1 MEFALKAEN
10 VSIRYITGDFK
21 DIGIKEYVT
30 RKATNN
36 YHVKE
41 FMAVNGVSFTLE
53 HGDML
58 GIVGTN
64 GAGKSTLLKAVAGI
78 MEPTKGKITA
88 NGEVAALL
96 ELGSGFD
103 GDLTVKENAYLRGA
117 MLGYTKE
124 FMDQTYDHIIDF
136 AELREFENRPF
147 KQLSSGMKSRLA
159 FSIASLVKPDILILD
174 EVLSVGD
181 GAFQEKSAKKM
192 REIISQGATTILVSH
207 SLEQIRQL
215 CNKVLWLDHGRQVA
229 FGDVTE
235 VCDQYEKYLNGEIN
249 LQSVVEEKKE
259 CVKGNIDLQICGSEQ
274 NISQNIEI
282 KKDLARTKSIDG
294 IRGVASIIIALFHFG
309 QVYPIGDFFS
319 CGYLPVELFF
329 ILSGFFLL
337 GSMEQK
343 IHINPL
349 KDAWKR
355 VKRLYPV
362 YFIGT
367 MSLVLL
373 YSFQWFGGD
382 IASWLVSN
390 PNYKVGLLA
399 ELTLLQATGISGFTY
414 INYPAWYVS
423 ALILVT
429 IVLIFAYRFCNK
441 RLFKLLIWTS
451 AIIAYPILI
460 FTNSYSISGG
470 YLSNSHVSVCILR
483 SVAGLSLGAI
493 LYYIYNRYKM
503 HSWNYNVLYAINII
517 SFLAIIVT
525 TVFAKTSKLDYI
537 IIIPICVLLLTCLN
551 LKGKKRIPYLENKF
565 LQYMGM
571 ISYSFYI
578 MQSFSQNIVQIY
590 ISELTSN
597 NIILT
602 ACYLLINFVIGS
614 VCYYLIE
621 LKLANYINSRNFTF
635 QSTIKPIVAAA
646 FAAFLV
652 FLIGTNLYASSNQ
665 AQDTITIYSESA
677 EKSVTYRGASVDG
690 TWYSPWDNVS
700 DYGNWVFDEEQAT
713 YIATDDSGLHVTLP
727 QSGERT
733 LTFTVGP
740 NEGRVRVEIGEET
753 QYFDLNQPETVALGL
768 PFELSATSQATGNNH
783 LVLTISLLL
792 FVFFLILFCVM
803 SENTSDG
810 QAVQKG
816 RELWG
821 DILRIICCF
830 IIILLHNTCNVFEVF
845 TAGRVEILFVN
856 ALTAFAVPCFFMI
869 SGAYLLRKPISI
881 SDTLRKR
888 IPKIVI
894 PTLFWGTVYIAAF
907 GDVQLLNFVKLI
919 FQNQESHLWFMYSLF
934 GIYMLL
940 PFISKLYSSI
950 SLQAKLYLIILL
962 LVIPTALYD
971 SSKLLNVWIP
981 NPAFAIFW
989 PDLGLFMLG
998 GLLWDLRDKI
1008 VNKPRYIF
1016 AITFLLGLFITIF
1029 GTIYISDFTGSANKG
1044 FISAIGSTGNV
1055 LMAGSLFVF
1064 ILSLEGIFQKISNRT
1079 VRKIVYY
1086 MGSATMG
1093 VYLIHIIFLRTLNNT
1108 VNSMIPLFSN
1118 SGSLVQ
1124 MILSALIYFTI
1135 SMIVCIC
1142 VSNIKIFKKLL

>member
-1 MEFALKAEN
+1 MEFALKAED

-207 SLEQIRQL
+207 SLEQVRQL

-229 FGDVTE
+229 FGNVTE
-235 VCDQYEKYLNGEIN
+235 VCDQYEKYLNGER
-249 LQSVVEEKKE
+249 Q
-259 CVKGNIDLQICGSEQ
+259 
-274 NISQNIEI
+274 
-282 KKDLARTKSIDG
+282 
-294 IRGVASIIIALFHFG
+294 
-309 QVYPIGDFFS
+309 
-319 CGYLPVELFF
+319 
-329 ILSGFFLL
+329 
-337 GSMEQK
+337 
-343 IHINPL
+343 
-349 KDAWKR
+349 
-355 VKRLYPV
+355 
-362 YFIGT
+362 
-367 MSLVLL
+367 
-373 YSFQWFGGD
+373 
-382 IASWLVSN
+382 
-390 PNYKVGLLA
+390 
-399 ELTLLQATGISGFTY
+399 
-414 INYPAWYVS
+414 
-423 ALILVT
+423 
-429 IVLIFAYRFCNK
+429 
-441 RLFKLLIWTS
+441 
-451 AIIAYPILI
+451 
-460 FTNSYSISGG
+460 
-470 YLSNSHVSVCILR
+470 
-483 SVAGLSLGAI
+483 
-493 LYYIYNRYKM
+493 
-503 HSWNYNVLYAINII
+503 I
-517 SFLAIIVT
+517 SFE
-525 TVFAKTSKLDYI
+525 TS
-537 IIIPICVLLLTCLN
+537 
-551 LKGKKRIPYLENKF
+551 
-565 LQYMGM
+565 LQ
-571 ISYSFYI
+571 
-578 MQSFSQNIVQIY
+578 QEQEEDN
-590 ISELTSN
+590 SEKSN
-597 NIILT
+597 NKNSILKKFKVLVQ
-602 ACYLLINFVIGS
+602 A
-614 VCYYLIE
+614 
-621 LKLANYINSRNFTF
+621 A
-635 QSTIKPIVAAA
+635 VAAA

-652 FLIGTNLYASSNQ
+652 FSIGTNLYAPSNQ

-700 DYGNWVFDEEQAT
+700 DYGNWVFDEDQAT
-713 YIATDDSGLHVTLP
+713 YTATDDSGLYVTLP

-803 SENTSDG
+803 SENTSEG

-894 PTLFWGTVYIAAF
+894 PTLFWGAIYIAAF

-1124 MILSALIYFTI
+1124 MILSALIYFMI